1 MEQPDQR
8 RRTPPRTVRIPLSDL
23 CRLIALA
30 RDAARWRSTRT
41 PKTYH
46 VPIPTL
52 LALRTA
58 RAVLRRALWGA
69 KIDAPAQTQP
79 AADLGDIDTRAR
91 FCAAARRFD
100 PLRDLSESPGGGP
113 QQFFADEDVPAHFPP
128 DIDRPNLEDEL

>member
-1 MEQPDQR
+1 M
-8 RRTPPRTVRIPLSDL
+8 VRIPLSDL

-30 RDAARWRSTRT
+30 RDAARWRSTRP

-69 KIDAPAQTQP
+69 KIETTAQAQP
-79 AADLGDIDTRAR
+79 VYDLGDIDTRAR

-128 DIDRPNLEDEL
+128 DIDCPNLEDEL